1 MLALNRLLI
10 TGGSGLL
17 ALNWACCARRQFDV
31 VLGIHRHNVNLQGT
45 RTVAL
50 DLESP
55 KRLVQQLRQ
64 LAPDLVVHTAGM
76 TSVEQCERQPAEA
89 EHANAD
95 LAENI
100 AAATAALGTGLVH
113 ISTDHLFSGDRPRVS
128 EQEPPSPRNVYA
140 RTKLRAEQVVQKAN
154 AQALIVRTNF
164 FGWGHHRRP
173 SFSDWIIGGL
183 RSGRQMT
190 MFDDVF
196 FSPILADTLASAVLE
211 AVAKEAS
218 GIYNIVGEER
228 LSKFDFAQQLAD
240 CFRLPGALLKRG
252 GIDEAGLSA
261 SRPRDM
267 SLENT
272 KIRTLLQRDLGSVR
286 GFLQELWRQE
296 QQGRAAELRNAV
308 T

>member
-1 MLALNRLLI
+1 MSALNRLLI

-31 VLGIHRHNVNLQGT
+31 VLGTHRHNVNLQGI
-45 RTVAL
+45 RTLAL

-55 KRLVQQLRQ
+55 ERVVQHLRQ

-76 TSVEQCERQPAEA
+76 TSVEQCEQQPAEA
-89 EHANAD
+89 QHANAD
-95 LAENI
+95 LAENV
-100 AAATAALGTGLVH
+100 AVATSALAIRLVH

-128 EQEPPSPRNVYA
+128 EQERPSPRNVYA
-140 RTKLRAEQVVQKAN
+140 RTKLLAEQVVQKAN

-164 FGWGHHRRP
+164 FGWGHSRRP
-173 SFSDWIIGGL
+173 SFSDWIIDGL
-183 RSGRQMT
+183 RAGRQMT

-196 FSPILADTLASAVLE
+196 FSPILADALARAVLE
-211 AVAKEAS
+211 LVSKGAS
-218 GIYNIVGEER
+218 GIYNVVGEER
-228 LSKFDFAQQLAD
+228 LSKFDFAQQLVD
-240 CFRLPGALLKRG
+240 CFGLPGALLKRG
-252 GIDEAGLSA
+252 RIDEAGLSA

-272 KIRTLLQRDLGSVR
+272 KIRTLLKRDLGSVHA
-286 GFLQELWRQE
+286 FLQELYWQE